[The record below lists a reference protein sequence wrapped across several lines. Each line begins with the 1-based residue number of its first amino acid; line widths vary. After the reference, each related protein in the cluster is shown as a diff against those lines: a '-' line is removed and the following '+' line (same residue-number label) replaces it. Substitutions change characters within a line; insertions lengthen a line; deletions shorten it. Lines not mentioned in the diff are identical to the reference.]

1 MSRAN
6 PSLLVQILP
15 YSQLMTLLDI
25 PSIRAL
31 EDLIIDAI
39 YAELLRGKLD
49 QKNQQFE
56 VQYTLGRDLRPGQLE
71 ELLGALQDWCVPLNL

>member
-1 MSRAN
+1 MA
-6 PSLLVQILP
+6 
-15 YSQLMTLLDI
+15 LLDI

-39 YAELLRGKLD
+39 YAELIRGKLD
-49 QKNQQFE
+49 QKGQQFE

-71 ELLGALQDWCVPLNL
+71 DLLGALRDW